1 MVKYKN
7 DYRKLLESKGFVLN
21 NYPEDG
27 KFWELVIK
35 DDEDLKQHI
44 CKVFKTD
51 VELLDSNI
59 DKVILQCAEDYSRC
73 VFYYD
78 CNPYN
83 METEEFMKCVENIG
97 MIRKLAKKD
106 LLSLE
111 SELDELEMEANI

>member
-83 METEEFMKCVENIG
+83 METEEIMKCVENIG
-97 MIRKLAKKD
+97 MIRKLATKD

>member
-7 DYRKLLESKGFVLN
+7 NYRKLLESKGFVLN

-97 MIRKLAKKD
+97 MIRKLATKD

>member
-44 CKVFKTD
+44 CKVFKT
-51 VELLDSNI
+51 
-59 DKVILQCAEDYSRC
+59 
-73 VFYYD
+73 
-78 CNPYN
+78 
-83 METEEFMKCVENIG
+83 M
-97 MIRKLAKKD
+97 
-106 LLSLE
+106 
-111 SELDELEMEANI
+111 